1 MILYVF
7 LLILPQFTDKQLNYV
22 SMSTAGLLPECQ
34 LPFVWQNLI
43 ETYLILVLLSNIL
56 QG

>member
-22 SMSTAGLLPECQ
+22 SMSTAGLLPQCQ
-34 LPFVWQNLI
+34 LSFVCQNLT
-43 ETYLILVLLSNIL
+43 ETYSILELLSNIL